1 MRAQREKYRVF
12 PLSTKEKPIKEV
24 KSIEAFHGINLKLNY
39 MNKTESIQL
48 FSKIL
53 EELKKI
59 NEKQQDLSNQLTET
73 AKVLIKNQHIL
84 LKKIE
89 EMK

>member
-1 MRAQREKYRVF
+1 
-12 PLSTKEKPIKEV
+12 
-24 KSIEAFHGINLKLNY
+24 